1 MQIDL
6 RLELHF
12 VVLEL
17 IDEIQQVFTFAIVVL
32 ATLLLA
38 KPLLWNLNQ
47 TVAPIN
53 GLILIYDK

>member
-17 IDEIQQVFTFAIVVL
+17 IDEIQQVFTFAIVL
-32 ATLLLA
+32 AMTLLA
-38 KPLLWNLNQ
+38 EPLLWDLNQ
-47 TVAPIN
+47 TVTPIN
-53 GLILIYDK
+53 CLHVLMKDN